1 VVAFTT
7 CIRGISQFSDITLF
21 ARISNFMRYYL
32 GSCEYK
38 WKHADSQLEP
48 LWIQREITAELYSTI
63 EENNWKWV
71 LLRSNSQTLPGDIYC
86 RCDVYV
92 EIPDTK
98 QGTMFVLKYP
108 QAKQVENIL

>member
-1 VVAFTT
+1 
-7 CIRGISQFSDITLF
+7 
-21 ARISNFMRYYL
+21 MRFYL
-32 GSCEYK
+32 ASCEYK
-38 WKHADSQLEP
+38 WTHANTSIEQI
-48 LWIQREITAELYSTI
+48 WIQRELGDELYKTI
-63 EENNWKWV
+63 ESNNWELK
-71 LLRSNSQTLPGDIYC
+71 LLRSNSQTLPEDIYC